1 MYETRYADN
10 RTKLPQA
17 NQIAQFTAA
26 DALAADRQLFSS
38 PADITFVI
46 VGNVAEDKLVALITR
61 YLGSIKHSDSPL
73 AAGKPLTRATDNASV
88 TVKEQNEPVAQVS
101 QWKRY
106 NSRTPVNLATRMALD
121 AFNVALAKDL
131 RINIR
136 EQASGAYSVSSR
148 LSVDPQAKDISHL
161 LAFTC
166 QPERHDELLTLANE
180 VMVKRLAKGISEQ
193 ELNEYQQNVQR
204 SLDIQQRSVQH
215 LDGNARQ
222 NLATFC
228 QTWDDENVH
237 KLMDLSI
244 NKNWIDKEEYPQ
256 SAAIDL
262 RCVNMVADLWHA
274 PAPKN
279 GQAVG
284 TNTIGSS
291 EACMLGGM
299 AMKWRW
305 RKRMEAAGK
314 PTDKPNLVC
323 GPVQICWHKFA
334 RYWDVELRE
343 IPMRPG
349 QLFMDP
355 KRMIEACDENTIGVV
370 PTFGVTYT
378 GNYEFPQPL
387 HDALDKFQADTG
399 IDIDM
404 HIDAAS
410 GGFLAPFVAPDIVW
424 DFRLPRVKSI
434 SASGHKFGL
443 APLGCGW
450 VIWRDEEALPQELV
464 FNVDYLGGQIGTFA
478 INFSR
483 PAGQVIAQYYEFLRL
498 GREGYTKVQNASYQ
512 VAAYLA
518 DEIAK
523 LGPYEFICTGRPD
536 EGIPAVCFKL
546 KDGEDPGYTLYDL
559 SERLRLR
566 GWQVPAFTLGGEATD
581 IVVMRIMCRRGFE
594 MDFAELLL
602 EDYKASLKYL
612 SDHPKLQGIAQQ
624 NSFKHT

>member
-1 MYETRYADN
+1 M
-10 RTKLPQA
+10 
-17 NQIAQFTAA
+17 
-26 DALAADRQLFSS
+26 
-38 PADITFVI
+38 
-46 VGNVAEDKLVALITR
+46 
-61 YLGSIKHSDSPL
+61 
-73 AAGKPLTRATDNASV
+73 
-88 TVKEQNEPVAQVS
+88 
-101 QWKRY
+101 
-106 NSRTPVNLATRMALD
+106 
-121 AFNVALAKDL
+121 
-131 RINIR
+131 
-136 EQASGAYSVSSR
+136 
-148 LSVDPQAKDISHL
+148 
-161 LAFTC
+161 
-166 QPERHDELLTLANE
+166 
-180 VMVKRLAKGISEQ
+180 
-193 ELNEYQQNVQR
+193 
-204 SLDIQQRSVQH
+204 
-215 LDGNARQ
+215 
-222 NLATFC
+222 
-228 QTWDDENVH
+228 
-237 KLMDLSI
+237 
-244 NKNWIDKEEYPQ
+244 
-256 SAAIDL
+256 
-262 RCVNMVADLWHA
+262 
-274 PAPKN
+274 
-279 GQAVG
+279 
-284 TNTIGSS
+284 
-291 EACMLGGM
+291 
-299 AMKWRW
+299 
-305 RKRMEAAGK
+305 
-314 PTDKPNLVC
+314 
-323 GPVQICWHKFA
+323 
-334 RYWDVELRE
+334 ELRE

-581 IVVMRIMCRRGFE
+581 IVVCLLYTSSAVVVTVSSAWLTLPPFSLLSNCLIGSCSRSWVGRLISFSCVIRSFVLLSWSFLKSIVGQSRYSFITPASHCINRFTRRESSRRCG
-594 MDFAELLL
+594 
-602 EDYKASLKYL
+602 
-612 SDHPKLQGIAQQ
+612 
-624 NSFKHT
+624 